1 MPNVIEII
9 KISQE
14 INSECQKDWKELNFF
29 ALHTEGSPFDCFS
42 ISDIADR
49 VIDAFI
55 DINKILSSHRAEF
68 DGSSKWTV
76 FTMSVSKDGQFDT
89 DFDYSDHSED
99 AISVERNWK
108 RKFL

>member
-1 MPNVIEII
+1 
-9 KISQE
+9 
-14 INSECQKDWKELNFF
+14 
-29 ALHTEGSPFDCFS
+29 
-42 ISDIADR
+42 